1 MKAHNVMEDIVV
13 SYLDGILS
21 KRTDVC
27 DCSRCRDMIVSIVLN
42 NLPPKYITTE
52 SGAMFAMME
61 QVRVEQS
68 SQVLRELVNAI
79 KYMKEH
85 PLHSR

>member
-13 SYLDGILS
+13 NYLDGILS

-27 DCSRCRDMIVSIVLN
+27 GCDLCRDTIVSMVLN
-42 NLPPKYITTE
+42 HLPPKYITTE
-52 SGAMFAMME
+52 TGAIYAMME

-79 KYMKEH
+79 KYIQEH
-85 PLHSR
+85 PLH